1 MSRSLFTPA
10 YHCLIQA
17 LVGARREAGL
27 RQVDL
32 ANRLGKPQSFVSK
45 METGERRLDVIE
57 FLVVS
62 RAIGVDPQ
70 SLFGDI
76 AAEVPADTA
85 I

>member
-1 MSRSLFTPA
+1 MPRSLFTPA
-10 YHCLIQA
+10 YHGLIQA

-32 ANRLGKPQSFVSK
+32 AKRLGKPQSFVSK

-76 AAEVPADTA
+76 VAKVPADTA

>member
-1 MSRSLFTPA
+1 MPRSLFTPA
-10 YHCLIQA
+10 YHGLIQA

-32 ANRLGKPQSFVSK
+32 ADRLGKPQSFVSK

-57 FLVVS
+57 FLVVA
-62 RAIGVDPQ
+62 RAIGVNPTN
-70 SLFGDI
+70 LFEGI
-76 AAEVPADTA
+76 ASAVAADTR